1 MRNEQKG
8 FTLIEL
14 VVVIVIL
21 GILAAVAV
29 PKFIDLSGEA
39 RLATTQ
45 GVAGALAS
53 GSVTNY
59 AADLAK
65 GQVQGAVLAAV
76 TTIAKAGIVAT
87 AAGCTDTVAGNLMQA
102 GGVSFAASGAGTY
115 SVTGGTLANVGD
127 TTTCTVTNNDD
138 STKTATFS
146 LLGAK

>member
-65 GQVQGAVLAAV
+65 GQAQGAALATA
-76 TTIAKAGIVAT
+76 TAKAGIVAT
-87 AAGCTDTVAGNLMQA
+87 AAGCTTGVATSLMQA
-102 GGVSFAASGAGTY
+102 GGVTFAASGPGTY
-115 SVTGGTLANVGD
+115 NVTGAAIVNVGD
-127 TTTCTVTNNDD
+127 TAACTVTNNDD
-138 STKTATFS
+138 TTRTATFS

>member
-14 VVVIVIL
+14 VVVIVII

-45 GVAGALAS
+45 GVAGALS
-53 GSVTNY
+53 SSSVTNY
-59 AADLAK
+59 AADIAK
-65 GQVQGAVLAAV
+65 GQIQGAALASAAV
-76 TTIAKAGIVAT
+76 KTGIVAT
-87 AAGCTDTVAGNLMQA
+87 ATGCTNTVAGNLMQA
-102 GGVSFAASGAGTY
+102 GVSFAASGAGTY
-115 SVTGGTLANVGD
+115 AVSGAASITNVGD
-127 TTTCTVTNNDD
+127 SVTCTVTNNDD
-138 STKTATFS
+138 TAKTATFV

>member
-29 PKFIDLSGEA
+29 PKFVDLSGEA

-65 GQVQGAVLAAV
+65 GQAQGATLASA
-76 TTIAKAGIVAT
+76 TAKTGIADTSGGCTPTVAT
-87 AAGCTDTVAGNLMQA
+87 SLMQG
-102 GGVSFAASGAGTY
+102 GGVTFAASGAGTY
-115 SVTGGTLANVGD
+115 NVSGGTAPTTVGA

-138 STKTATFS
+138 TTKTATFS

>member
-29 PKFIDLSGEA
+29 PKFVDLSGEA

-65 GQVQGAVLAAV
+65 GQAQGATLATA
-76 TTIAKAGIVAT
+76 TAKTGIADTSGGCTPTVAT
-87 AAGCTDTVAGNLMQA
+87 SLMQA
-102 GGVSFAASGAGTY
+102 GGVTFAASGAGTY
-115 SVTGGTLANVGD
+115 NVSGGALTTVGA

-138 STKTATFS
+138 TTKTATFS

>member
-65 GQVQGAVLAAV
+65 GIAQGRLLSAI
-76 TTIAKAGIVAT
+76 TTATTGIADTSGGCTPAVAT
-87 AAGCTDTVAGNLMQA
+87 SLMQT
-102 GGVSFAASGAGTY
+102 GGVTFAATGAGTY
-115 SVTGGTLANVGD
+115 NVSGGAAPTTVGA

-138 STKTATFS
+138 TTKTATFS